1 MMDKNFNRY
10 AIVDYLRHIKPAE
23 TDPIYNKI
31 ADIIDSDTR
40 PTLTKD
46 EEEVINVYINHFD
59 RVLHQIICMN
69 AIDNLR
75 ECGLIDD
82 DRIAVTVAA
91 LMLDTSVRYPDW
103 ERWYTE
109 FKNNGG
115 GSVLHINGATGERTV
130 YN

>member
-1 MMDKNFNRY
+1 MMNKNFNRW

-31 ADIIDSDTR
+31 ADIVDSNIR

-46 EEEVINVYINHFD
+46 EEEVVEVYID
-59 RVLHQIICMN
+59 RCDEYMLHQVVCMK
-69 AIDNLR
+69 AIANLR
-75 ECGLIDD
+75 DCGLIDD
-82 DRIAVTVAA
+82 DRIAATVAA

-103 ERWYTE
+103 ERRHAE
-109 FKNNGG
+109 FQNT

>member
-1 MMDKNFNRY
+1 MMLKTFNRW

-31 ADIIDSDTR
+31 AAIVDSNVR

-46 EEEVINVYINHFD
+46 EEEVVEVYID
-59 RVLHQIICMN
+59 RCDEYMLHQVVCMK
-69 AIDNLR
+69 AVANLR
-75 ECGLIDD
+75 DCGLIDD
-82 DRIAVTVAA
+82 DRIAATVAA

-103 ERWYTE
+103 ERRHAE
-109 FKNNGG
+109 FQNT
-115 GSVLHINGATGERTV
+115 GSVLHVNGATGERTV

>member
-1 MMDKNFNRY
+1 MMLKTFNRW

-31 ADIIDSDTR
+31 ADIVDSNIR

-46 EEEVINVYINHFD
+46 EEEVVEVYID
-59 RVLHQIICMN
+59 RCDEYMLHQVVCMK
-69 AIDNLR
+69 AIANLR
-75 ECGLIDD
+75 DCGLIDD
-82 DRIAVTVAA
+82 DRIAATVAA

-103 ERWYTE
+103 ERRHAE
-109 FKNNGG
+109 FQNT

-130 YN
+130 YK

>member
-1 MMDKNFNRY
+1 MMLKTFNRW

-31 ADIIDSDTR
+31 ADIVDSNVR

-46 EEEVINVYINHFD
+46 EEEVVEVYID
-59 RVLHQIICMN
+59 RCDEYMLHQVVCMK
-69 AIDNLR
+69 AVANLR
-75 ECGLIDD
+75 DCGLIDD
-82 DRIAVTVAA
+82 DRIAATVAA

-103 ERWYTE
+103 ERRHNE
-109 FKNNGG
+109 FQNN

>member
-1 MMDKNFNRY
+1 MMLKTFNRW

-31 ADIIDSDTR
+31 AAIVDSNVR

-46 EEEVINVYINHFD
+46 EEEVVEVYID
-59 RVLHQIICMN
+59 RCDEYMLHQVVCMK
-69 AIDNLR
+69 AIANLR
-75 ECGLIDD
+75 DCGLIDD

-103 ERWYTE
+103 ERRHAE
-109 FKNNGG
+109 FQNT
-115 GSVLHINGATGERTV
+115 GSVLHVNGATGERTV
-130 YN
+130 YK